1 MNQERGA
8 FGWLKGTV
16 SIQGD
21 IVGPT
26 SEEWDAHRVLDR
38 AMVDAAAKRMGC
50 TQAELLLRNLARHSE
65 WL

>member
-8 FGWLKGTV
+8 LGWLKGTV

-26 SEEWDAHRVLDR
+26 SEEWDAERGLDR
-38 AMVDAAAKRMGC
+38 EKVEAAATRMGC
-50 TQAELLLRNLARHSE
+50 TQAELLLLNLARDSE